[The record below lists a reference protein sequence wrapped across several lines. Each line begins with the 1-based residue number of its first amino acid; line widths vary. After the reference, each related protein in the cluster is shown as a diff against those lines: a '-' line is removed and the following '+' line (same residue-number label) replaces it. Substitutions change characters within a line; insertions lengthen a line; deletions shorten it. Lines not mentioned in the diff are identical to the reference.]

1 MVWSVHVCFYGKMND
16 FELSCMVL
24 NENEIR
30 DASSP
35 LMTAEEALSS
45 TAEGQPGE
53 TSGMAWHGCSLWE

>member
-45 TAEGQPGE
+45 TAEDSQERPV
-53 TSGMAWHGCSLWE
+53 AWHGCSLWE

>member
-1 MVWSVHVCFYGKMND
+1 MND

-53 TSGMAWHGCSLWE
+53 TSGMAWLQLVGVNMSKLDME